1 MGRIIEIDI
10 EDLAYNGKSI
20 GYDNGKV
27 TFVKGGLPGER
38 VEALIIKS
46 RRNYNQAKLLKI
58 ITKAPE
64 RIEAVCKHYDICG
77 GCIWQDLEYT
87 RQLYYKRRQ
96 VIACLE
102 HVGGLKDINVE
113 EITPSPDVFFYRN
126 KMEYSFHVLAT
137 RDGREQF
144 VLGLHERG
152 RFDHIFDIE
161 ECHLQS
167 QLSNRIVRKLREIIG
182 ELSIP
187 VYDLITH
194 RGFMR
199 FVIIREGKNT
209 GQVMVNIV
217 TGEGDFKNKDEFT
230 SRLIAAFP
238 EITTIA
244 WTVNPEKSN
253 IARGE
258 VREILRGPGY
268 IYEEILGYKFRINPG
283 AFFQTNSRQTEALYR
298 CAIELADIK
307 TGDTVLDLYCGAG
320 TIGICASENA
330 DEIVGIEI
338 EEESVTAA
346 VENAKINNLGNCS
359 FYCGPVRKVMLD
371 NNLKNKSFS
380 AIFLDPPRAGMHP
393 KALKRLLEI
402 GAQRII
408 YISCNPATFSR
419 DAAEIVNSGYN
430 LEKIVPFDMFPHTM
444 HIELIS
450 LFTTS

>member
-38 VEALIIKS
+38 VEARIIKNK
-46 RRNYNQAKLLKI
+46 RNYNQAKLLRV

-77 GCIWQDLEYT
+77 GCIWQDLEYS

-96 VIACLE
+96 VIACLK
-102 HVGGLKDINVE
+102 HIGGFKDINVE
-113 EITPSPDVFFYRN
+113 EIIPSPDVFFYRN

-137 RDGREQF
+137 QGGQEQF

-187 VYDLITH
+187 VYDLIVH
-194 RGFMR
+194 QGFMR

-217 TGEGDFKNKDEFT
+217 TSEGNFQSKDEFT
-230 SRLIAAFP
+230 SRLIEAFP
-238 EITTIA
+238 EITTMA
-244 WTVNPEKSN
+244 WTVNPGKSN
-253 IARGE
+253 IAIGE
-258 VREILRGPGY
+258 IREILHGPGY
-268 IYEEILGYKFRINPG
+268 IYEEILGKKFRINPG
-283 AFFQTNSRQTEALYR
+283 AFFQTNSRQAEALYR

-320 TIGICASENA
+320 TIGICASQNA
-330 DEIVGIEI
+330 LEIVGIEI
-338 EEESVTAA
+338 EEESVAAA
-346 VENAKINNLGNCS
+346 VENAKINKLENCS
-359 FYCGPVRKVMLD
+359 FHCGSVRKVMLN

-380 AIFLDPPRAGMHP
+380 TIFVDPPRAGMHP
-393 KALKRLLEI
+393 KALKRLIEI
-402 GAQRII
+402 GAARIV

-419 DAAEIVNSGYN
+419 DAAEIINNGYN
-430 LEKIVPFDMFPHTM
+430 LVKISPFDMFPHTM
-444 HIELIS
+444 HIELVS
-450 LFTTS
+450 LFAAT